1 MRPERLFEILAVA
14 ERLKCNTRHSWT
26 STGRR
31 ESVAEHSWRLALM
44 ALLVADEFPDVDCG
58 RVVRMCLVHGRHSRL
73 RETAARRNARG
84 GVARPLGRD
93 PARTAARRMAVA
105 LCRNGGASHTRS
117 PTLQSARQ
125 TRSGDPAQRGRHR
138 HVAAE
143 YDLNIAYGADE
154 VAWNGYLRR
163 LKEAAN
169 EISRQ
174 KIAEA
179 RRQAPDD
186 AGK

>member
-1 MRPERLFEILAVA
+1 
-14 ERLKCNTRHSWT
+14 
-26 STGRR
+26 
-31 ESVAEHSWRLALM
+31 M

-58 RVVRMCLVHGRHSRL
+58 RVVRMCLVHDLGEAFTGDIPAFEKRRQDETHEAALLARWVETLPEPLRAEWRSLYAEMKALATPEARL
-73 RETAARRNARG
+73 YKALDKLEAVIQHNEADIATWL
-84 GVARPLGRD
+84 PL
-93 PARTAARRMAVA
+93 
-105 LCRNGGASHTRS
+105 
-117 PTLQSARQ
+117 
-125 TRSGDPAQRGRHR
+125 
-138 HVAAE
+138 E

>member
-1 MRPERLFEILAVA
+1 MKFAGII
-14 ERLKCNTRHSWT
+14 
-26 STGRR
+26 
-31 ESVAEHSWRLALM
+31 
-44 ALLVADEFPDVDCG
+44 
-58 RVVRMCLVHGRHSRL
+58 
-73 RETAARRNARG
+73 
-84 GVARPLGRD
+84 
-93 PARTAARRMAVA
+93 
-105 LCRNGGASHTRS
+105 
-117 PTLQSARQ
+117 
-125 TRSGDPAQRGRHR
+125 
-138 HVAAE
+138 AE